1 LKHGSDES
9 GYGPALSQ
17 GRINSLVHEPDEKLT
32 ASVVN
37 RPTPTPAKPEDA
49 LSPIEA
55 LSG

>member
-32 ASVVN
+32 ASEVN